1 MHRFRSRIATAGAG
15 LAAVAVALFAGA
27 PSATAAPVGYSVT
40 ADPIS
45 AAAGWLAGQFSNS
58 AHHPAPDGDHFE
70 SVFQGTFYP
79 SYGENADVI
88 FGLAAAKAG
97 ATKIDTA
104 LAYLS
109 GNADAYGDI
118 TNSDGFGPYD
128 GSVAKLALAAIVA
141 GADPTS
147 FGGFDLMATL
157 AKDECP
163 TGSTACTPGQP
174 ANIFSS
180 TSEFFV
186 ILAEARTGGQSAPT
200 ATALAYLSSLQCSS
214 GGFTGGTAAC
224 GSGAADLDATSYA
237 IMALQA
243 VGGTAAQAEIDKAVA
258 WLKQR
263 QAAAGYW
270 VSQGIPNVNSTGLAV
285 AALQGQGADVTKAR
299 AWLLAQQVRAGVA
312 GAGALKYA
320 GTLSPTTTSATSP
333 SVLAT
338 AQGLLGLVDGASLA
352 TVTAAGASAGV
363 GVFAPRAKLSGS
375 TVRAGATQTATA
387 NGFAP
392 GERVR
397 VTIHSAPVTVATVT
411 ASPIGSVQAR
421 YRVPTA
427 VGAGSHT
434 VTLTGLTSGLTAD
447 RALTVTVASGPST
460 APGGSAGGATGEP
473 PAGAGGVIAAT
484 GQDSRRIALMSGT
497 GLIAVLVGGALL
509 VVGRRREP

>member
-15 LAAVAVALFAGA
+15 LAAVAVALFAA
-27 PSATAAPVGYSVT
+27 TPPASAAAMAYTVT
-40 ADPIS
+40 TDPIS
-45 AAAGWLAGQFSNS
+45 AAAGWLAGQFSDS

-88 FGLAAAKAG
+88 FGLATAKAG
-97 ATKIDTA
+97 ATKIGTA
-104 LAYLS
+104 LSYLAD
-109 GNADAYGDI
+109 NADAYGDI

-163 TGSTACTPGQP
+163 TGSTTCVPGQA

-186 ILAEARTGGQSAPT
+186 ILAEARVGGQSAPT
-200 ATALAYLSSLQCSS
+200 AAALAYLTSLQCSN

-243 VGGTAAQAEIDKAVA
+243 VGGAAAQAEIDKAAA
-258 WLKQR
+258 WLEQR

-270 VSQGIPNVNSTGLAV
+270 VSQGTPNTNSTGLAA
-285 AALQGQGADVTKAR
+285 AALQGEGVDVTRAR
-299 AWLLAQQVRAGVA
+299 AWLHSQQVAPGA
-312 GAGALKYA
+312 PGAGALKYA
-320 GTLSPTTTSATSP
+320 GTLRPTTTSATSP

-338 AQGLLGLVDGASLA
+338 AQGLLGLVDGGSLA

-363 GVFAPRAKLSGS
+363 AVFAPVAKLSAS
-375 TVRAGATQTATA
+375 TARVGTTQTVTAT
-387 NGFAP
+387 GFAA

-397 VTIHSAPVTVATVT
+397 VTIHSAAVNVATVT
-411 ASPIGSVQAR
+411 ADPIGSVAAR
-421 YRVPTA
+421 YRVPTS

-434 VTLTGLTSGLTAD
+434 VTLTGRTSGLTAD
-447 RALTVTVASGPST
+447 RALTVIVAAADPST
-460 APGGSAGGATGEP
+460 APGGTTDGP
-473 PAGAGGVIAAT
+473 PVGTGGVIAAT
-484 GQDSRRIALMSGT
+484 GQDSRRIALMSVT
-497 GLIAVLVGGALL
+497 GLFAVLVGAALL
-509 VVGRRREP
+509 VAGRRREH